1 MRRHCFLGMKRWKS
15 EGIGWVKASLERF
28 KSRYNELLL
37 PLNLCVLM
45 SGVVFSQ

>member
-1 MRRHCFLGMKRWKS
+1 MRLPCFLGMRSGKN
-15 EGIGWVKASLERF
+15 EGIASVKASLERF